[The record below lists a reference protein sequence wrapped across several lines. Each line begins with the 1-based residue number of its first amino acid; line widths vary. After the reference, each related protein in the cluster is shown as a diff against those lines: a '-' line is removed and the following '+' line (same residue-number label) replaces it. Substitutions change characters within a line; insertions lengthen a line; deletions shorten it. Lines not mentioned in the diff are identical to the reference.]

1 MRILAS
7 LLLVALAGCAQL
19 PAAPDAG
26 KPGASAGLPPG
37 ARPDLPSK
45 WVKDGDF
52 RWPPNDGFADAG
64 SYLVLP
70 AGVLLD
76 RFGSEHGRFFS
87 PKGASFDARAL
98 PTVCET
104 LTYSV
109 YRVASPLPVKIGGAA
124 PWFDAPGGATQI
136 KTDASA
142 GQLVADG
149 VLKRVANPVSPC
161 AK

>member
-1 MRILAS
+1 MRIFATVA
-7 LLLVALAGCAQL
+7 LLALAGCAQTGL
-19 PAAPDAG
+19 
-26 KPGASAGLPPG
+26 PGATAPATGKTLPQN
-37 ARPDLPSK
+37 ARPDLGAK
-45 WVKDGDF
+45 WLKDGDF

-64 SYLVLP
+64 TYLVLP